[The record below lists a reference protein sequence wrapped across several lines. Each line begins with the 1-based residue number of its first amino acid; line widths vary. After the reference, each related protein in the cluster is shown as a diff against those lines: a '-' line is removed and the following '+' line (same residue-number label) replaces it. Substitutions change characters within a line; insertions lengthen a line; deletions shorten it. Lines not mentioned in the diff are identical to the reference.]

1 MQSASAYTDEAYRR
15 FKLRVL
21 EDEETLSGTSDDRI
35 REKFRAQLR
44 TPQQFNENDWIRPP
58 ARNYAYLLLDEP
70 TVSVL
75 ADLSFP
81 NDMGIISPHNRSRS
95 WMHGG
100 KLKCPIE
107 ASDIARSLPL
117 LDSTC

>member
-1 MQSASAYTDEAYRR
+1 MSRRNIRVQSASAYTDEAYRR

-75 ADLSFP
+75 AALSFP
-81 NDMGIISPHNRSRS
+81 NDMGII
-95 WMHGG
+95 
-100 KLKCPIE
+100 
-107 ASDIARSLPL
+107 
-117 LDSTC
+117 